1 MARSLFPRAVSAAML
16 PVLTLSTYFL
26 ASSASCAGQDQ
37 GGFAV
42 DGYIT
47 AVSSPNGFD
56 VNGTHVTTSAETVY
70 GLIGDKT
77 PHHDSPL
84 QDAVKVGAYVR
95 VAGSTEKQSKTATA
109 SAVYFRDDWD
119 KKLAGFGVI
128 DKVIEAGPEP
138 LYEADGYRIRIAS
151 GTESRFSKGL
161 NAQAD
166 VGTNTWVKYEGKRN
180 ETGELV
186 ATRAEFVPARQGKI
200 KPIPQQDSMPSQD
213 SLIDANGKLESL
225 RTKVRLSDAGGP
237 CGWHRVPADKAL
249 QERVLRVGLSVV
261 PAYQK
266 QLPDDSPSKI
276 HFRFYAVDDVK
287 IRSEIVCNVGFV
299 ATPSNLGLVLVPK
312 QVVERLG
319 SDDELAAV
327 MADGVAFN
335 MQQQSARLIAE
346 WRELFGAEAAGG
358 IAEAFVPGF
367 NFANEIGVDI
377 LAHKI
382 EMRMEEQRGRVALAL
397 MTDAGY
403 DPWQAPEAWRLL
415 APKNLPS
422 DVSAVKYPSRSGY
435 QLGILNLQY
444 RAVAGVGT
452 R

>member
-1 MARSLFPRAVSAAML
+1 MLSALSLSV
-16 PVLTLSTYFL
+16 YFF

-128 DKVIEAGPEP
+128 DKVIEPGPEP

-151 GTESRFSKGL
+151 GTEAHFSKGL

-180 ETGELV
+180 EAGELL
-186 ATRAEFVPARQGKI
+186 ATRAEFVTGRQGKI
-200 KPIPQQDSMPSQD
+200 KPIVQQDSMPSQD

-237 CGWHRVPADKAL
+237 CGWHRLPADKAL
-249 QERVLRVGLSVV
+249 QERVLRVGISVV

-299 ATPSNLGLVLVPK
+299 ATPNNLGLVLVPK

-319 SDDELAAV
+319 SDDALAAV

-335 MQQQSARLIAE
+335 MQQQSATLIAE

-358 IAEAFVPGF
+358 IAEAFVPELY
-367 NFANEIGVDI
+367 FANEIGVDI
-377 LAHKI
+377 MAHKI
-382 EMRMEEQRGRVALAL
+382 EVRMEEQRGRVALAL
-397 MTDAGY
+397 MADAGY

-415 APKNLPS
+415 APKKLTG
-422 DVSAVKYPSRSGY
+422 DVSLLKYPSRSGY

-444 RAVAGVGT
+444 RAAAGVGT

>member
-1 MARSLFPRAVSAAML
+1 
-16 PVLTLSTYFL
+16 
-26 ASSASCAGQDQ
+26 
-37 GGFAV
+37 
-42 DGYIT
+42 
-47 AVSSPNGFD
+47 
-56 VNGTHVTTSAETVY
+56 VY

-77 PHHDSPL
+77 PHHESPL
-84 QDAVKVGAYVR
+84 LDALKVGAFVR

-109 SAVYFRDDWD
+109 SAVYFRDDVD

-138 LYEADGYRIRIAS
+138 LFEADGYRIRISSSTAA
-151 GTESRFSKGL
+151 TFSKGL
-161 NAQAD
+161 KTLTD
-166 VGTNTWVKYEGKRN
+166 VDTNTWVKYEGKRGP
-180 ETGELV
+180 TGELI
-186 ATRAEFVPARQGKI
+186 ATRAEFVTARQGRI
-200 KPIPQQDSMPSQD
+200 RPIPQQDSVPSQD

-225 RTKVRLSDAGGP
+225 HTKVRLSDAGGP

-249 QERVLRVGLSVV
+249 QERVLRVGLKVI
-261 PAYQK
+261 PLYQR
-266 QLPDDSPSKI
+266 QLADDSPSKI
-276 HFRFYAVDDVK
+276 HFRFYAVDDAK

-299 ATPSNLGLVLVPK
+299 VTPNNLGLVLVPQ

-346 WRELFGAEAAGG
+346 WRELFGAEVAGG

-367 NFANEIGVDI
+367 YFADEIGGDI
-377 LAHKI
+377 VAHKI

-397 MTDAGY
+397 LTEAGY

-415 APKNLPS
+415 APKKLPG
-422 DVSAVKYPSRSGY
+422 DVSSLKYPSRSGY

-444 RAVAGVGT
+444 RTAAGVGT